1 MATFKGFST
10 FNFNKRGD
18 SMSLTDVELIK
29 RDILNGLFTPI
40 GSVYKNRKF
49 GTSIPFLLMKQ
60 MNDDVISKT
69 TSEVQ
74 RILSNEPRISLV
86 KIVTTPNKIEKS
98 LTIEIL
104 FTYIQNPNIIQSLPL
119 FLNYEG

>member
-104 FTYIQNPNIIQSLPL
+104 FTYIQNPNIIQTLPL